1 MPINLADHESGGKYA
16 GDYAADMAALQDRL
30 ARIQAAHI
38 MHGCQT
44 VILFEGWDAAGKG
57 GIIQRLC
64 AEWDPR
70 WFEVWPIGALTEE
83 EKARHFLYRFWKR
96 LPGKRDIAVFDR
108 SWYGRVAVERVEGFA
123 SERDW
128 QRGYDEINEFEAQ
141 LTESGTNILKLF
153 VHVTQEEQDRRLAAR
168 LDDPW
173 KRWKTG
179 ADDYRN
185 RARRADYLKAYADMF
200 DRTDTRWAPWTVID
214 GNGKKAAR
222 IAALTHIADTLER
235 RVPMVPL
242 PRDAHVEAL
251 AQEAFGYQPAGEGEA
266 DVDSKGA
273 D

>member
-1 MPINLADHESGGKYA
+1 MPIALADYEAGGKYA
-16 GDYAADMAALQDRL
+16 GDYAADLAVLQDRL

-38 MHGCQT
+38 VHSCQT

-70 WFEVWPIGALTEE
+70 WFEVWPIGAPSDE

-96 LPGKRDIAVFDR
+96 LPGKREIAVFDR

-123 SERDW
+123 TERDW

-141 LTESGTNILKLF
+141 LAESGTIILKLF

-179 ADDYRN
+179 AEDYRN

-200 DRTDTRWAPWTVID
+200 DRTDTRWAPWAVID

-235 RVPMVPL
+235 RVPMVPP
-242 PRDAHVEAL
+242 PRDPHVEAL
-251 AQEAFGYQPAGEGEA
+251 ARDAFGYRAANEGEGGE
-266 DVDSKGA
+266 D
-273 D
+273 